1 MYSFNRTF
9 IPMVLVAFTWLL
21 SGCDVGLLD
30 SSDQEPDAV
39 AVDYAVAY
47 VKRPLP
53 VDEDGEP
60 ISQDLREVV
69 EFNPGAQLI
78 IRDRA
83 STGASDRTV
92 TDGVFAGGE
101 PYDVK
106 DLQVSYDGQRVLFS
120 MRAPDIPGADDDE
133 QPKWNI
139 WEYDI
144 TDDSLRRIIASDI
157 TAEAGEDISPTY
169 LPDGRILFSSS
180 RQRQSKATLL
190 DESKPQFTALDESR
204 DEYAMM
210 LHVMNTDG
218 SNIRQITFNPSHDL
232 DPAVLNDGTILYSRW
247 DNFGNLDQINLYTA
261 NPDGTEHSLL
271 YGRNSHDTGSDNST
285 VQFVGVRQSQQ
296 GDIFAMLQPMSSL
309 HYGGDIIKIVTD
321 GFIDNTQPVPSYG
334 GSASVAQSSLFEG
347 VVGTD
352 DQVSVAGRYSS
363 FFPLYDSSNRVLA
376 SWSQCRLEKTDPDTL
391 EVTYLICN
399 DENIADPDAIE
410 SSPIYGIWMIDVA
423 EDTRLPVVIPEQGR
437 FFTDVVVMQERTVPP
452 IISDK
457 QGGVELDLGLV
468 DDGLAVI
475 HIRSVYDIDGVD
487 TAGVDGIAATADPDQ
502 TLADERAARFLRI
515 EKSVSIPD
523 DDVVDLDGRDFGR
536 STAQLMREII
546 GYVPIEPDG
555 SVKMKVPANVPLAFS
570 VLDKAGKRITARHRN
585 WIQLLP
591 GEEVECVG
599 CHLQDSEQPHGRA
612 DAEAPSVN
620 PGAPATSTPFPNTE
634 PTLLANL
641 AETMATTYSD
651 ANGVRAPTVDIHF
664 VDDWTDPL
672 VRPKDVSFSY
682 QYSDLTT
689 DAPTSAACQTTW
701 NYLCRITIN
710 YPDHIHPIW
719 QQTREVLV
727 DTVIVDHSCQ
737 SCHTSQDDM
746 GDTRV
751 PVAQLDLSDGPSTDE
766 PDHLTSYREL
776 MFNDNTVVLDEGVL
790 IDQLIPELDGDGNPV
805 FEVDG
810 DGELVLDINGDPIP
824 VMAPI
829 TITSSMSTAGAN
841 ASPQFYTLFEAGGSH
856 FEYLT
861 DAELRLIYEWLDIGG
876 QYYNNPFDA
885 PQ

>member
-1 MYSFNRTF
+1 
-9 IPMVLVAFTWLL
+9 
-21 SGCDVGLLD
+21 
-30 SSDQEPDAV
+30 
-39 AVDYAVAY
+39 
-47 VKRPLP
+47 
-53 VDEDGEP
+53 
-60 ISQDLREVV
+60 
-69 EFNPGAQLI
+69 
-78 IRDRA
+78 
-83 STGASDRTV
+83 
-92 TDGVFAGGE
+92 
-101 PYDVK
+101 
-106 DLQVSYDGQRVLFS
+106 
-120 MRAPDIPGADDDE
+120 
-133 QPKWNI
+133 
-139 WEYDI
+139 
-144 TDDSLRRIIASDI
+144 
-157 TAEAGEDISPTY
+157 
-169 LPDGRILFSSS
+169 
-180 RQRQSKATLL
+180 
-190 DESKPQFTALDESR
+190 
-204 DEYAMM
+204 
-210 LHVMNTDG
+210 
-218 SNIRQITFNPSHDL
+218 
-232 DPAVLNDGTILYSRW
+232 
-247 DNFGNLDQINLYTA
+247 
-261 NPDGTEHSLL
+261 
-271 YGRNSHDTGSDNST
+271 
-285 VQFVGVRQSQQ
+285 
-296 GDIFAMLQPMSSL
+296 
-309 HYGGDIIKIVTD
+309 
-321 GFIDNTQPVPSYG
+321 
-334 GSASVAQSSLFEG
+334 
-347 VVGTD
+347 
-352 DQVSVAGRYSS
+352 
-363 FFPLYDSSNRVLA
+363 
-376 SWSQCRLEKTDPDTL
+376 
-391 EVTYLICN
+391 
-399 DENIADPDAIE
+399 
-410 SSPIYGIWMIDVA
+410 
-423 EDTRLPVVIPEQGR
+423 
-437 FFTDVVVMQERTVPP
+437 
-452 IISDK
+452 
-457 QGGVELDLGLV
+457 
-468 DDGLAVI
+468 
-475 HIRSVYDIDGVD
+475 DIDGVD